1 MEFLSVKLRWS
12 LSDRLRCHLLWSCV
26 GGGIEGM
33 GGGGGGRCVNGMERG
48 VLCQ

>member
-1 MEFLSVKLRWS
+1 MVFLSVKLRWS

-33 GGGGGGRCVNGMERG
+33 GGVVSMGWRGG